1 MKQKLEALGVATY
14 KQENFGRDKVK
25 LIPWNAFYTDVVP
38 QGYDLKSFK
47 RIEHLGAVFSNLN
60 FYVFSIILKW

>member
-1 MKQKLEALGVATY
+1 MKQKLEALGGVTY

-25 LIPWNAFYTDVVP
+25 LIPWNSFYTNVVP
-38 QGYDLKSFK
+38 QGYDLKAFK
-47 RIEHLGAVFSNLN
+47 RIEQLGAVFSNLN